1 METIAVMPFGGACGL
16 TAWVRAL
23 VGLGAAALLVGAAP
37 SGRLTLGI
45 FSGWGAFKD
54 ASPRRCYA
62 IATPE
67 RRNGGR
73 WRSFA
78 SVAVWPQQGIRGQVH
93 FRLREPRAPNSPI
106 RLVFSEKSFPLAAA
120 SVDAWAP
127 DPRGDAAIIAAMRSS
142 RSMRIAWVSKDGRD
156 RSDGYLLKGVA
167 TAIDAAALGCAR

>member
-1 METIAVMPFGGACGL
+1 MGVC
-16 TAWVRAL
+16 
-23 VGLGAAALLVGAAP
+23 AAALLAGAAP
-37 SGRLTLGI
+37 SGRVTLGI
-45 FSGWGAFKD
+45 FSGWGAFRD
-54 ASPRRCYA
+54 ATPRRCYA

-67 RRNGGR
+67 RRAGGQ

-78 SVAVWPQQGIRGQVH
+78 SVAIWPQQGIRGQVH

-106 RLVFSEKSFPLAAA
+106 RLIFNEKSFALVAG

-127 DPRGDAAIIAAMRSS
+127 DPRGDAAILAAMRSS

-156 RSDGYLLKGVA
+156 RSDGYLLKGLA